1 MDVGSA
7 VNQGLIGMQRSQSSM
22 FQSAQQIASAAT
34 QGVNASQQD
43 LAENLVNL
51 KVQQNLF
58 DANAKVVKTAND
70 TLGSLLDVKA

>member
-22 FQSAQQIASAAT
+22 FQSAQQIAGAAT

>member
-7 VNQGLIGMQRSQSSM
+7 VNQGLIGMQRSQSSIL
-22 FQSAQQIASAAT
+22 QSAQQIAGAAT
-34 QGVNASQQD
+34 QGVNASPQD
-43 LAENLVNL
+43 LVENVVNL

>member
-22 FQSAQQIASAAT
+22 FQSAQQIAIAAT

-43 LAENLVNL
+43 LAENMVNL